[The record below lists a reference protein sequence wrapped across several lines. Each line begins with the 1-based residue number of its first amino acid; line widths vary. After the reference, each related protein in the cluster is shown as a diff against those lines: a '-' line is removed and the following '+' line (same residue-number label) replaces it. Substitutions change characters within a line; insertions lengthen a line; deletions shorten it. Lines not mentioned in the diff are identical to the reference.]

1 MIAPWSTKRVK
12 ENKYDEQEFFDEY
25 SKMRRSIGGL
35 PESGEWHE
43 FQKLLP
49 DLRGKAVL
57 DLGCGYGWH
66 CRYAAEQGARSV
78 VGVDLSEKML
88 GEAKART
95 TDPRIT
101 YLKGAI
107 EEIDFPPESFD
118 LIISSL
124 AFHYVES
131 LELVYAALYRML
143 KSNGDLVFSV
153 EHPIFTAYG
162 NQDWAYDEKGNK
174 LDWPVDRYFFEG
186 KRKAIFLGQEVIK
199 YHRTLTTYLDPLL
212 RHGFSIRRVIEPLP
226 PQEML
231 NTVEGMQD
239 ELRRPMMLLVAAH
252 KD

>member
-1 MIAPWSTKRVK
+1 MK
-12 ENKYDEQEFFDEY
+12 ENKYDEQEFFDQY

-35 PESGEWHE
+35 AEAGEWRE

-49 DLRGKAVL
+49 DLRGKTVL

-66 CRYAAEQGARSV
+66 CRYAAEHGARLV
-78 VGVDLSEKML
+78 IGIDLSERML
-88 GEAKART
+88 NEAKART

-101 YLKGAI
+101 FLRGAI
-107 EEIDFPPESFD
+107 EEMDFRLESFD

-131 LELVYAALYRML
+131 LNTMYAMLYRIL

-162 NQDWAYDEKGNK
+162 NQDWAYDEGGNR
-174 LDWPVDRYFFEG
+174 LHWPVDHYFSEG
-186 KRKAIFLGQEVIK
+186 QREAMFLGQKVIK
-199 YHRTLTTYLDPLL
+199 YHRTLTTYLHSLL
-212 RHGFSIRRVIEPLP
+212 TSGFSLRNVIEPLP
-226 PQEML
+226 PQEMMK
-231 NTVEGMQD
+231 TDPGMRD
-239 ELRRPMMLLVAAH
+239 ELRRPMMLLVSAH